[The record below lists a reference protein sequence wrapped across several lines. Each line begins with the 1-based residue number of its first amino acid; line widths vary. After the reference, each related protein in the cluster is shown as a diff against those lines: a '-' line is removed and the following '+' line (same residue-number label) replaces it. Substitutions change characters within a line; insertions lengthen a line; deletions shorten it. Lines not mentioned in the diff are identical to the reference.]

1 MKSLR
6 FSAIIACLLVVPS
19 FLASQVR
26 SDYEATQAFEREAD
40 AIARA
45 VTDANT
51 VVECV
56 DIESRIM
63 ELDSTY
69 REYKDLLDRALYP
82 DGFEGRLAK
91 LTGQITY
98 AKGKIMIIETQYDRI
113 SELEAQ
119 VRELSSQVEQLSGQ
133 NTKMLDEVKRLSSSR
148 LLIDSLNAVIITLR
162 KGLRDRDN
170 LIFALVDSLFLQYD
184 KDVTAMSDQ
193 EKRGVAA
200 RLERRNVF
208 SGIKQSID
216 DNIRFLESTTLSGND
231 LTKLMDE
238 QAAFASKWNGLG
250 KKLAEVYLS
259 TKSKRTA
266 ELATID
272 TMLILWK
279 STLGIFFWKSL
290 NDVFVR
296 NATPIQPFS
305 TPSEFQ
311 TNINLYLDE
320 EIRKAR
326 DDKDGQRYFRYQS
339 FADSVWYGNVEP
351 NWIPSM
357 VKTGSLTEAQVDEIE
372 DKVDEWKE
380 VVSPPLTM
388 VYVIIALV
396 MLIVVLYLYRRY
408 SKTRQGS
415 VDSGG
420 GATAGKV

>member
-1 MKSLR
+1 MKFLHSVTLV
-6 FSAIIACLLVVPS
+6 AGLLAVPS
-19 FLASQVR
+19 LLISQVR
-26 SDYEATQAFEREAD
+26 SDYEVTQAFEREAN

-56 DIESRIM
+56 DIESRIT

-98 AKGKIMIIETQYDRI
+98 AKGKITIIETQYDRI
-113 SELEAQ
+113 TELETH
-119 VRELSSQVEQLSGQ
+119 VRELSSQVQQLSGQ
-133 NTKMLDEVKRLSSSR
+133 NTKMLSEVRRLSASK
-148 LLIDSLNAVIITLR
+148 LTIDSLNAVIIKLR
-162 KGLRDRDN
+162 QGLRDRDN

-231 LTKLMDE
+231 LMRIMDE
-238 QAAFASKWNGLG
+238 QAAFASKWSGLG
-250 KKLAEVYLS
+250 KKLADVYVA
-259 TKSKRTA
+259 TKSRREA

-272 TMLILWK
+272 TMLNQWK
-279 STLGIFFWKSL
+279 STLGSLFWRSL
-290 NDVFVR
+290 NDIFVR
-296 NATPIQPFS
+296 NEVPIPVFS
-305 TPSEFQ
+305 TASEFQ
-311 TNINLYLDE
+311 ASLNVYLDE

-326 DDKDGQRYFRYQS
+326 DEKDGQRYFRYQA
-339 FADSVWYGNVEP
+339 FADSVWFGNVEP
-351 NWIPSM
+351 NWIPAM
-357 VKTGSLTEAQVDEIE
+357 VKSGDLSQPQVEEIE
-372 DKVDEWKE
+372 DKVGEWKDI
-380 VVSPPLTM
+380 VSPPLTM
-388 VYVIIALV
+388 VYVIIAVV
-396 MLIVVLYLYRRY
+396 MLVVVLYLYRRY

-415 VDSGG
+415 VDAGG
-420 GATAGKV
+420 EKAG